1 MSRESNI
8 VLMQQGINE
17 LTLPDGSF
25 DEFMIDCKAREICT
39 TWKIR
44 PLQMERL
51 IGRTKKDVGSPLDK
65 HAVGRL
71 YLVSFILM
79 VLQDYLP
86 QHGNDRRWVKAPN
99 SYFDGDSPLKA
110 MTESCERTMDVLDYI
125 ITMYLGK

>member
-1 MSRESNI
+1 MSIESTI
-8 VLMQQGINE
+8 VLMQQGIKE

-25 DEFMIDCKAREICT
+25 DQLKIDYKVWEICNA
-39 TWKIR
+39 WRLR

-79 VLQDYLP
+79 VLQEYLP
-86 QHGNDRRWVKAPN
+86 QHGHDRRWIKAPN

-110 MTESCERTMDVLDYI
+110 ITESCERTMDVLDYI
-125 ITMYLGK
+125 ITMIVGK